1 MVSLSEFL
9 ESTRAKAGAFQPHPL
24 YTPEGDSLT
33 FYLKDE
39 DSYGERID
47 ELLTVYKSC
56 ETDEIVGCQIKGVR
70 RKLREL
76 QKFMVTLKDPKLD
89 LGLLFLTY
97 MATSDSKTARH
108 KYEWLGEQAARLK
121 AAVPTKDL
129 LPG

>member
-9 ESTRAKAGAFQPHPL
+9 ENKPKTGAFRPCPL
-24 YTPEGDSLT
+24 YIPEGDSLT

-47 ELLTVYKSC
+47 ELLTIYKSSAN
-56 ETDEIVGCQIKGVR
+56 DEIVGCQIKGVR
-70 RKLREL
+70 RKLKEL
-76 QKFMVTLKDPKLD
+76 RKFMVTLKAPTLD

-97 MATSDSKTARH
+97 MATSDSDTARH
-108 KYEWLGEQAARLK
+108 QYEWLGKQARRVK

-129 LPG
+129 LAA

>member
-9 ESTRAKAGAFQPHPL
+9 EGTRAKAGAFQPCPL
-24 YTPEGDSLT
+24 YAPEGDSLT

-47 ELLTVYKSC
+47 DLLTIYKSF
-56 ETDEIVGCQIKGVR
+56 ETGEIVGCQIKGVR

-76 QKFMVTLKDPKLD
+76 QKFMVTLKSPKLD

-97 MATSDSKTARH
+97 MATSDSETAKH
-108 KYEWLGEQAARLK
+108 KYEWLGEQAARLG

-129 LPG
+129 LPA